1 MARVITK
8 IVESIPVRTFYK
20 SFKEHL
26 QLTLV
31 AGEKGLSKV
40 IKEKSINRPA
50 LALIGHFKFFANKR
64 IQLFGAGEMAFVR
77 DLPSEEQT
85 NVLTT
90 LMSKHIPCIIV
101 SRDLAP
107 TKSMLN
113 CANKLNIPVFRTPL
127 KSKDFSADATIL
139 LEYKFAPAA
148 TIHGTLLD
156 IKGTGTLMRGKSGV
170 GKSECALTIIERGQG
185 EQEQARQRLE
195 QEQEAGQE
203 LRRQLDAI
211 GQRMEQE
218 AGQELRRQEEQTSQR
233 LEQES
238 SQELRRQLDGQEQ
251 ELEKAKVG
259 LLELGRELEARQ
271 EAVRELEG
279 RLASTGRSLRSKEEE
294 VSSLLQTQ
302 LLAQGSSNTTE
313 LMQEKHELERQ
324 LEKVTLDMAGVE
336 KVVTEM
342 TRSFRH
348 QVQSKEAEVRGER
361 ERCQGLERVN
371 RDLELRCTDLDTAV
385 KVGSS
390 S

>member
-1 MARVITK
+1 MPGDVTS
-8 IVESIPVRTFYK
+8 VNYP
-20 SFKEHL
+20 SFHQL
-26 QLTLV
+26 DPILTLLHLP
-31 AGEKGLSKV
+31 AQASLSSL
-40 IKEKSINRPA
+40 EQRS
-50 LALIGHFKFFANKR
+50 LS
-64 IQLFGAGEMAFVR
+64 GADER
-77 DLPSEEQT
+77 
-85 NVLTT
+85 
-90 LMSKHIPCIIV
+90 IV
-101 SRDLAP
+101 SEVRQLREE
-107 TKSMLN
+107 KEGLVRGM
-113 CANKLNIPVFRTPL
+113 ANL
-127 KSKDFSADATIL
+127 
-139 LEYKFAPAA
+139 
-148 TIHGTLLD
+148 H
-156 IKGTGTLMRGKSGV
+156 
-170 GKSECALTIIERGQG
+170 TIIERGQG

-251 ELEKAKVG
+251 ELEKAKIG
-259 LLELGRELEARQ
+259 LLELGKELQARQ

-361 ERCQGLERVN
+361 ERCQGLERIN

-385 KVGSS
+385 KVRRSS
-390 S
+390 